1 LFKVERG
8 MLNNM
13 GVTKKT
19 ALVLGATGLIG
30 KELVKIISENGEYQ
44 RVHLL
49 VRRPI
54 EVESDFCEVHIV
66 DFDELNKYHEL
77 FQVTDVFCCLGT
89 TIKVAKTKEAFRKV
103 DYEYPVEAA
112 KLAEENGAE
121 KFLIVSSMGA
131 DPKSLFFYSRV
142 KGDVEVTLKSLDLP
156 SLHIFR
162 PSLLLGKR
170 EEFRLGEKIAE
181 KASGVINKLM
191 IGPLRPYRGIHARK
205 VAAAMAVMAQSNKKG
220 NHIYLSHEI
229 DSMAGYTD
237 LKKL

>member
-1 LFKVERG
+1 
-8 MLNNM
+8 M

-44 RVHLL
+44 RVYLL

-54 EVESDFCEVHIV
+54 EVESDFCEVLIV
-66 DFDELNKYHEL
+66 DFDELNKYHEV

-112 KLAEENGAE
+112 KLAKENGAE

-142 KGDVEVTLKSLDLP
+142 KGDVEVALKSLDLP

-162 PSLLLGKR
+162 PSLLFR
-170 EEFRLGEKIAE
+170 EA
-181 KASGVINKLM
+181 
-191 IGPLRPYRGIHARK
+191 
-205 VAAAMAVMAQSNKKG
+205 
-220 NHIYLSHEI
+220 
-229 DSMAGYTD
+229 
-237 LKKL
+237 